1 MPKIL
6 IVGVNP
12 PTTFSQ
18 QGNALQRFLLVEA
31 AQTALAETLFSISR
45 GKLGELNDG
54 LRWIARC
61 ERIGLSTRLSPHI
74 AVALL
79 TRLCVTSYP
88 IHKKAG
94 YALLRRSP

>member
-45 GKLGELNDG
+45 GN
-54 LRWIARC
+54 
-61 ERIGLSTRLSPHI
+61 
-74 AVALL
+74 
-79 TRLCVTSYP
+79 
-88 IHKKAG
+88 
-94 YALLRRSP
+94 